1 MTKRLIMFLF
11 ASTLLLQVQAQK
23 FKYVYNGVEFKC
35 KIEDGGATI
44 TAFDVKIPQVTIPGK
59 VSYNGMTY
67 PVKEVST
74 FLNGVNYLTI
84 HLTLEEGIES
94 IDKFAFNE
102 FRKLQT
108 VSLPSTIRHI
118 GKNAFRN
125 NGMLKFNMLS
135 SIDEQALRNG
145 VEVWPTGDGTM
156 MASNVNNETI
166 QNSVPDPGIAKQLE
180 QIEEQKRMLAKMQEE
195 QAKLIAER
203 ERQLKE
209 AEEERERK
217 EKEEKNKRKANKKGG
232 IFGSLMGGLFAKKG
246 NDDSSNTGAGNS
258 ATTSASDI
266 AQVEPAAP
274 QLPPADVD
282 MDIPVNSSTNNENTY
297 CVIIANEKY
306 EDVPVVDYAARDG
319 EIFKE
324 YCIKT
329 LGIPEKQVKTFIN
342 ASYTDIKRALS
353 WIETMANISEG
364 NSKMIFY
371 YAGHG
376 IPNEKDKTAYLIPTD
391 GFPKDVTTCFK
402 LSELYSRLSKLKTKN
417 VTVLLD
423 ACFSGVERGSTQ
435 ALVAAR
441 GVAIKPKNE
450 VLGGNLVVF
459 SATSNDETALAYQA
473 KRHGMFTY
481 FLLDQ
486 LKQTKGNATFG
497 EMFTKITQDVKKN
510 SMLENDK
517 LQTPCVNV
525 SPSMKAKWKT
535 LRF

>member
-1 MTKRLIMFLF
+1 MTKRFIMLLF
-11 ASTLLLQVQAQK
+11 ASALLLQVQAQK

-35 KIEDGGATI
+35 KMENGGATI

-125 NGMLKFNMLS
+125 NGMLKFTMLS
-135 SIDEQALRNG
+135 SIDEQALRMG
-145 VEVWPTGDGTM
+145 VELWPNGDGSM
-156 MASNVNNETI
+156 IASAPQTNVQQNRQQNNQEAEL
-166 QNSVPDPGIAKQLE
+166 QKAL
-180 QIEEQKRMLAKMQEE
+180 EEQQ
-195 QAKLIAER
+195 
-203 ERQLKE
+203 RQLAEIKKEQERLLAENRKEEKRLQE
-209 AEEERERK
+209 AEEKRERE
-217 EKEEKNKRKANKKGG
+217 ERKAQEAASGDGGG
-232 IFGSLMGGLFAKKG
+232 ISIGKAFTSLIGGKKSKKQKNAVG
-246 NDDSSNTGAGNS
+246 TVAAPANDMAANS
-258 ATTSASDI
+258 ADP
-266 AQVEPAAP
+266 V
-274 QLPPADVD
+274 LPLADVD
-282 MDIPVNSSTNNENTY
+282 MDIPVNTGMNTENTY

-306 EDVPVVDYAARDG
+306 EDVPVVDYASRDG

-329 LGIPEKQVKTFIN
+329 LGVPEKQVKTFIN
-342 ASYTDIKRALS
+342 ASYTDIKRALT
-353 WIETMANISEG
+353 WMEAMADVTGTS
-364 NSKMIFY
+364 SKFIFY

-376 IPNEKDKTAYLIPTD
+376 IPNEKDKAAYLIPTD

-402 LSELYSRLSKLKTKN
+402 LSELYSRLGKIRAQN
-417 VTVLLD
+417 ITVLLD

-525 SPSMKAKWKT
+525 SPSMKAKWRN